1 MYSKRT
7 APSVATRTD
16 QTLKPVVPDP
26 PRTPTTKPPTEA
38 PAIPRRTV
46 TIKRPGSGPGTIR
59 LANDPAMTPTTIQ
72 LTRPM
77 YYLFRAM
84 LFALR
89 PVRVVCGPTIGAAF
103 GG

>member
-26 PRTPTTKPPTEA
+26 PKTPTTKPPTEA
-38 PAIPRRTV
+38 PAMPRRTV
-46 TIKRPGSGPGTIR
+46 TIKRPGSEPGTIR
-59 LANDPAMTPTTIQ
+59 RATIPAMAPTRIQ
-72 LTRPM
+72 LIRPTPF
-77 YYLFRAM
+77 LLLSRSSLCVGDGEAGSG
-84 LFALR
+84 ALGQ
-89 PVRVVCGPTIGAAF
+89 V